1 MNMLQRIGGLA
12 ILLATCSSA
21 KASEPT
27 PVPTIPV
34 KAVAKTILG
43 LADLSQAVDL
53 VDLVSRMTENQG
65 KTKFQPGS
73 SPLLKKVS
81 LSFDFTVPD
90 VVAATYFNHT
100 VQGYEVPLTRSEVFV
115 HANMAVTA
123 KLEMSE
129 IELRPDPKKPNI
141 VHVILPKPKLEAK
154 PLKAGQFAA
163 NIKYGKMTNES
174 ISGDRATLMVNQLCL
189 QMEDEA
195 TKSDGAI
202 LALRE
207 YKRVIEEE
215 VDTMLSNRF
224 KSTIFI
230 VKFRD

>member
-1 MNMLQRIGGLA
+1 MIRL
-12 ILLATCSSA
+12 
-21 KASEPT
+21 
-27 PVPTIPV
+27 
-34 KAVAKTILG
+34 
-43 LADLSQAVDL
+43 
-53 VDLVSRMTENQG
+53 TENQG
-65 KTKFQPGS
+65 KTKFQAGS
-73 SPLLKKVS
+73 SPLLKRVS

-100 VQGYEVPLTRSEVFV
+100 VKGFEVPLTRSEVFV

-123 KLEMSE
+123 KLELNE

-141 VHVILPKPKLEAK
+141 VHVILPKPTLEAK

-163 NIKYGKMTNES
+163 KITYGKMTNES
-174 ISGDRATLMVNQLCL
+174 LSGDRAALMVNQLCV
-189 QMEDEA
+189 QMEAEA
-195 TKSDGAI
+195 TKSDGAVQ
-202 LALRE
+202 ALRE

-215 VDTMLSNRF
+215 VDTLLSNRF